1 VAWMT
6 LTITNASSIDED
18 NVVHSSNRHD
28 VLCCENYSEVNLFTE
43 NKLPLEVPKDA
54 HMVDVLVLACCALFQ
69 KSGTIQ
75 VLPWVRLAQGANDI
89 DMDKQV
95 QEYIPTGMN
104 FRLVSHSDEAI
115 KSSIIRMILS
125 YQSRWEQKARAAGF
139 ASVAQQQQV
148 LRAAASIRQR
158 AAAAEQE
165 KLETIMLKIE
175 NMEDGAKTDLIMSR
189 EAFVVDA
196 LVLACSALSDN
207 ILNLTL
213 NFGENAL
220 TSNVRL
226 KELGICSEAVLRLVK
241 HTDDE
246 INQTM
251 IQAMLSQHELRQ
263 IEKEDKV
270 QNKANGCVCILM

>member
-1 VAWMT
+1 MG
-6 LTITNASSIDED
+6 
-18 NVVHSSNRHD
+18 
-28 VLCCENYSEVNLFTE
+28 YSEVNLFTE

-75 VLPWVRLAQGANDI
+75 ALPWVRLAQGANDI

-115 KSSIIRMILS
+115 KNSIIRMILS
-125 YQSRWEQKARAAGF
+125 YKSRWEQKARASGF

-158 AAAAEQE
+158 GTTVEHQN
-165 KLETIMLKIE
+165 LEYITLKIE
-175 NMEDGAKTDLIMSR
+175 NAEDGAKADVTMPP
-189 EAFVVDA
+189 EAFMVDA
-196 LVLACSALSDN
+196 LVLACCAFSDN

-213 NFGENAL
+213 
-220 TSNVRL
+220 
-226 KELGICSEAVLRLVK
+226 
-241 HTDDE
+241 
-246 INQTM
+246 
-251 IQAMLSQHELRQ
+251 
-263 IEKEDKV
+263 
-270 QNKANGCVCILM
+270 

>member
-1 VAWMT
+1 MGITRKMKSELPVAWMT

-69 KSGTIQ
+69 KSDTIQ

-89 DMDKQV
+89 DMGKQV

-165 KLETIMLKIE
+165 NLETIMLKIE
-175 NMEDGAKTDLIMSR
+175 NMEDGAKTDLIMSP

-213 NFGENAL
+213 NFGENAF

-263 IEKEDKV
+263 IE
-270 QNKANGCVCILM
+270 